1 MKLNSVHLFG
11 ILLLSLLLGSFLG
24 RFIDIGDKY
33 KEGNQN
39 KPTNQHTGGDDN
51 NILGTDRDHD
61 TNTELPPP
69 PSKVPTTD
77 PSLSNHDNGQSDPML
92 PPASIIPPDGTD
104 GVELAPFSSL
114 FDAIIPSNGLEL
126 FEPYAPLRE
135 RLSNKSDS
143 SKGITKDQIAPGQ
156 EHLYVLKSQVVPPSC
171 PTTPAFSNQE
181 SSEAD
186 YNNNEDDSD
195 SNLELEQENSSGL
208 SNGLGA
214 AFRGT
219 GGSRNKKCP
228 PCPACA
234 RCPEPSFDCKK
245 VPNYSVNSNGSMS
258 VPRPVLADFTQFG
271 M

>member
-39 KPTNQHTGGDDN
+39 KSEPTNQHTGGD
-51 NILGTDRDHD
+51 LV
-61 TNTELPPP
+61 PPP
-69 PSKVPTTD
+69 PPQVPMTD
-77 PSLSNHDNGQSDPML
+77 PSLSNHDNGESDPML
-92 PPASIIPPDGTD
+92 PPHEDDGSD
-104 GVELAPFSSL
+104 NVDPFTSL
-114 FDAIIPSNGLEL
+114 FDTILPSNNKEL

-135 RLSNKSDS
+135 KLSNKSDS
-143 SKGITKDQIAPGQ
+143 SKGIAKDQIPSGQ

-171 PTTPAFSNQE
+171 PTNPGFSNRNQE
-181 SSEAD
+181 SGETNGDDDEAGG
-186 YNNNEDDSD
+186 EE
-195 SNLELEQENSSGL
+195 SNLELEQEDTSGL

-214 AFRGT
+214 AFRGM
-219 GGSRNKKCP
+219 GGSKNKKCP

-234 RCPEPSFDCKK
+234 RCPEPSFECKK
-245 VPNYSVNSNGSMS
+245 VPNYSVSSNGSMS

>member
-24 RFIDIGDKY
+24 RFIDY

-39 KPTNQHTGGDDN
+39 GPETTNQHTGGD
-51 NILGTDRDHD
+51 L
-61 TNTELPPP
+61 EPPLSLPQAI
-69 PSKVPTTD
+69 VID
-77 PSLSNHDNGQSDPML
+77 QYLRSLHSGQSDPM
-92 PPASIIPPDGTD
+92 IPPHKDDGSD
-104 GVELAPFSSL
+104 NIDPFTSL
-114 FDAIIPSNGLEL
+114 FDTILPSNNDREL

-135 RLSNKSDS
+135 KLSNKSDS
-143 SKGITKDQIAPGQ
+143 SKGITKDLIPPGQ

-171 PTTPAFSNQE
+171 PTNPAFSNHNQE
-181 SSEAD
+181 SDENEVD
-186 YNNNEDDSD
+186 YED
-195 SNLELEQENSSGL
+195 SNLELDQEDSSGL

-219 GGSRNKKCP
+219 EGSKNKKCP

-234 RCPEPSFDCKK
+234 RCPEPAFECKK

>member
-24 RFIDIGDKY
+24 RFIDY

-39 KPTNQHTGGDDN
+39 GSETTNQHTGGD
-51 NILGTDRDHD
+51 LVPPP
-61 TNTELPPP
+61 PPP
-69 PSKVPTTD
+69 PSQAPMTD
-77 PSLSNHDNGQSDPML
+77 PSLSNLDNGQSDPML
-92 PPASIIPPDGTD
+92 PPTQDDGSD
-104 GVELAPFSSL
+104 NVDPFTSL
-114 FDAIIPSNGLEL
+114 FDTILPSNSNNDKEL

-135 RLSNKSDS
+135 KLTNKSDL
-143 SKGITKDQIAPGQ
+143 SKGITRDQIPPGQ

-171 PTTPAFSNQE
+171 PTNPGFSNRNQE
-181 SSEAD
+181 SGE
-186 YNNNEDDSD
+186 NEDDDGGED
-195 SNLELEQENSSGL
+195 SNLELEQEDSSGL

-219 GGSRNKKCP
+219 GGSKNKKCP

-234 RCPEPSFDCKK
+234 RCPEPSFECKK

>member
-24 RFIDIGDKY
+24 KFIGIGDKY

-39 KPTNQHTGGDDN
+39 GSETSNQHTGGDIDMA
-51 NILGTDRDHD
+51 
-61 TNTELPPP
+61 PK
-69 PSKVPTTD
+69 PSPQVSGPD
-77 PSLSNHDNGQSDPML
+77 PSLALSGNDNGESTSTAPQQQQQQQQQQSDPF
-92 PPASIIPPDGTD
+92 T
-104 GVELAPFSSL
+104 SL
-114 FDAIIPSNGLEL
+114 FDTIIPSNNDKEL

-135 RLSNKSDS
+135 KLSNKSDS
-143 SKGITKDQIAPGQ
+143 SKGITKDLIPPGQ

-171 PTTPAFSNQE
+171 PTNPGFSNHNKE
-181 SSEAD
+181 SSE
-186 YNNNEDDSD
+186 NNGDDDED
-195 SNLELEQENSSGL
+195 SNLELEQEDSSGL

-219 GGSRNKKCP
+219 GGSKNKKCP

-234 RCPEPSFDCKK
+234 RCPEPSFECKK

>member
-33 KEGNQN
+33 KEGIQN
-39 KPTNQHTGGDDN
+39 GSETRNQHTGGDIDMTPN
-51 NILGTDRDHD
+51 PS
-61 TNTELPPP
+61 LPQG
-69 PSKVPTTD
+69 SAD
-77 PSLSNHDNGQSDPML
+77 PSGNDNGEST
-92 PPASIIPPDGTD
+92 ST
-104 GVELAPFSSL
+104 APQQQPETFNSL
-114 FDAIIPSNGLEL
+114 FDTILPSNKDKELEL

-135 RLSNKSDS
+135 KLSNRSDS
-143 SKGITKDQIAPGQ
+143 SKGITKDQIPPGQ

-171 PTTPAFSNQE
+171 PTNPGFSNHSQE
-181 SSEAD
+181 SGENNDDEAD
-186 YNNNEDDSD
+186 GED
-195 SNLELEQENSSGL
+195 SNLELEQEDSSGL

-219 GGSRNKKCP
+219 GGSKNKKCP

-234 RCPEPSFDCKK
+234 RCPEPSFECKK
-245 VPNYSVNSNGSMS
+245 VPNYSVSANGSMS

>member
-24 RFIDIGDKY
+24 RFIDY
-33 KEGNQN
+33 KEGIQN
-39 KPTNQHTGGDDN
+39 GSETMNQHTGG
-51 NILGTDRDHD
+51 I
-61 TNTELPPP
+61 LPPP
-69 PSKVPTTD
+69 PPPPPEVPMTD
-77 PSLSNHDNGQSDPML
+77 PSLSNLDNGQSDPML
-92 PPASIIPPDGTD
+92 PPPSISTD
-104 GVELAPFSSL
+104 IEGGDSLDSL
-114 FDAIIPSNGLEL
+114 FDTILPSNLNNDKET

-135 RLSNKSDS
+135 KLSNKSDS
-143 SKGITKDQIAPGQ
+143 SKGITRDQIPPGQ
-156 EHLYVLKSQVVPPSC
+156 EHLYVLKSQVVPPVC
-171 PTTPAFSNQE
+171 PTNPGFNRNQE
-181 SSEAD
+181 
-186 YNNNEDDSD
+186 YNHDDEGEGED
-195 SNLELEQENSSGL
+195 SNLDLEQEDSSGL

-219 GGSRNKKCP
+219 GGSKNKKCP

-234 RCPEPSFDCKK
+234 RCPEPSFECKK

>member
-39 KPTNQHTGGDDN
+39 GSETTNQHTGGDINMAPTPSPQVSETDPSFGNDN
-51 NILGTDRDHD
+51 DDNDDNGQTDSI
-61 TNTELPPP
+61 PPP
-69 PSKVPTTD
+69 PYTNYD
-77 PSLSNHDNGQSDPML
+77 DN
-92 PPASIIPPDGTD
+92 PDIKSFG
-104 GVELAPFSSL
+104 SL
-114 FDAIIPSNGLEL
+114 FDMILPSNNDKEL

-135 RLSNKSDS
+135 KLSNKSDS
-143 SKGITKDQIAPGQ
+143 SKGITKDQIPPGQ

-171 PTTPAFSNQE
+171 PTNPGFSNHNQE
-181 SSEAD
+181 SGENNDDEAD
-186 YNNNEDDSD
+186 GED

-219 GGSRNKKCP
+219 GGSKNKKCP

-234 RCPEPSFDCKK
+234 RCPESSFECKK
-245 VPNYSVNSNGSMS
+245 VPNYSVSSNGSMS

>member
-24 RFIDIGDKY
+24 RFIDY

-39 KPTNQHTGGDDN
+39 GPETTNQHTGGD
-51 NILGTDRDHD
+51 LV
-61 TNTELPPP
+61 PPP
-69 PSKVPTTD
+69 PSQVPMTD
-77 PSLSNHDNGQSDPML
+77 PGLSNLDNGQSDPML
-92 PPASIIPPDGTD
+92 QPDEDD
-104 GVELAPFSSL
+104 GDNIDPFTSL
-114 FDAIIPSNGLEL
+114 FDTILPSNNDKEL

-135 RLSNKSDS
+135 KLSNKSDS
-143 SKGITKDQIAPGQ
+143 SKGITKDQIPPGQ

-171 PTTPAFSNQE
+171 PTNPGFSNRNQE
-181 SSEAD
+181 SDD
-186 YNNNEDDSD
+186 YNDDEAGGEE
-195 SNLELEQENSSGL
+195 SNLELEQDSSSGL

-219 GGSRNKKCP
+219 GGSKNKKCP

-234 RCPEPSFDCKK
+234 RCPEPSFECKK
-245 VPNYSVNSNGSMS
+245 VPNYSVSSNGSMS

>member
-39 KPTNQHTGGDDN
+39 EKINQHTGGDIDMA
-51 NILGTDRDHD
+51 
-61 TNTELPPP
+61 PK
-69 PSKVPTTD
+69 PSPQASGTD
-77 PSLSNHDNGQSDPML
+77 PSLALSGNDNGES
-92 PPASIIPPDGTD
+92 ASAAPQQQQQQQQPDT
-104 GVELAPFSSL
+104 FSSL
-114 FDAIIPSNGLEL
+114 FDTILPSNLES

-135 RLSNKSDS
+135 MLSNKSDS
-143 SKGITKDQIAPGQ
+143 SKGISKDQIAPGQ

-171 PTTPAFSNQE
+171 PTNPAFSNHNQE
-181 SSEAD
+181 SGE
-186 YNNNEDDSD
+186 NNDDEDDGEE
-195 SNLELEQENSSGL
+195 SNLELEQEDSSGL

-219 GGSRNKKCP
+219 GGGSRNKKCP

-258 VPRPVLADFTQFG
+258 VPRPILADFTQFG

>member
-1 MKLNSVHLFG
+1 VKKEMKLNSVHLFG

-39 KPTNQHTGGDDN
+39 ESETPNQHTGGDIDMA
-51 NILGTDRDHD
+51 
-61 TNTELPPP
+61 PK
-69 PSKVPTTD
+69 PSPQVSGPD
-77 PSLSNHDNGQSDPML
+77 PSLALSGNDNGES
-92 PPASIIPPDGTD
+92 AST
-104 GVELAPFSSL
+104 APQKQQQQQQQQLDNFSPL
-114 FDAIIPSNGLEL
+114 FDTILPSNSNNDKET

-135 RLSNKSDS
+135 KLSNKSDS
-143 SKGITKDQIAPGQ
+143 SKGITKDQIPPGQ
-156 EHLYVLKSQVVPPSC
+156 EHLYVLKSQVVPPVC
-171 PTTPAFSNQE
+171 PTNPGFNNRNQE
-181 SSEAD
+181 SGD
-186 YNNNEDDSD
+186 YNNDDDDDGED
-195 SNLELEQENSSGL
+195 SNLELEQEDSSGL

-219 GGSRNKKCP
+219 GGSKNKKCP

-234 RCPEPSFDCKK
+234 RCPEPSFECKK

>member
-24 RFIDIGDKY
+24 RFIDIGGDKY

-39 KPTNQHTGGDDN
+39 EFNKHTGGD
-51 NILGTDRDHD
+51 IPAPS
-61 TNTELPPP
+61 LPPP
-69 PSKVPTTD
+69 PPQVPMID
-77 PSLSNHDNGQSDPML
+77 PGLSNHDNGQSAPML
-92 PPASIIPPDGTD
+92 PPPSSDI
-104 GVELAPFSSL
+104 EPFGSLDSL
-114 FDAIIPSNGLEL
+114 FDTILPSNSNNGKELES

-135 RLSNKSDS
+135 KLSNKSDS
-143 SKGITKDQIAPGQ
+143 SKGITKDQIPPGQ

-171 PTTPAFSNQE
+171 PTNPGFSNHNQE
-181 SSEAD
+181 SSE
-186 YNNNEDDSD
+186 NNDDDDGGED
-195 SNLELEQENSSGL
+195 SNLQLEQEDSSGL

-219 GGSRNKKCP
+219 GGSKNKKCP

-234 RCPEPSFDCKK
+234 RCPEPSFECKK
-245 VPNYSVNSNGSMS
+245 VPNYSVSSNGSMS

>member
-24 RFIDIGDKY
+24 RFIDIGGDNY
-33 KEGNQN
+33 KEGIQN
-39 KPTNQHTGGDDN
+39 GSETMNQHTGGD
-51 NILGTDRDHD
+51 LV
-61 TNTELPPP
+61 PPP
-69 PSKVPTTD
+69 PPPPQVHMTD
-77 PSLSNHDNGQSDPML
+77 TGLSNHDNGQSDPML
-92 PPASIIPPDGTD
+92 PPPTNIESFGSLD
-104 GVELAPFSSL
+104 SL
-114 FDAIIPSNGLEL
+114 FDTILPSNNDKES

-135 RLSNKSDS
+135 KLSNKSDS
-143 SKGITKDQIAPGQ
+143 SKGITNDQIPPGQ

-171 PTTPAFSNQE
+171 PMNPGFSNRNQE
-181 SSEAD
+181 PGEP
-186 YNNNEDDSD
+186 NGEDDEAGGED
-195 SNLELEQENSSGL
+195 SNLELEQEDSSGL

-219 GGSRNKKCP
+219 GGSKNKKCP

-234 RCPEPSFDCKK
+234 RCPEPSFECKK

>member
-24 RFIDIGDKY
+24 RFIDIGNKY

-39 KPTNQHTGGDDN
+39 ETTHQHTGGDDT
-51 NILGTDRDHD
+51 LDAAAMP
-61 TNTELPPP
+61 PPP
-69 PSKVPTTD
+69 PSPLNVPTTD
-77 PSLSNHDNGQSDPML
+77 PSLSNNDNGQSDPML
-92 PPASIIPPDGTD
+92 PPTSTIPPDDADT
-104 GVELAPFSSL
+104 VELEPFSSL
-114 FDAIIPSNGLEL
+114 FDKIIPSNRGLEL

-135 RLSNKSDS
+135 KLANKSDS
-143 SKGITKDQIAPGQ
+143 SKGISKDQIAPGQ
-156 EHLYVLKSQVVPPSC
+156 GHLYVLKSQVVPPSC
-171 PTTPAFSNQE
+171 PTTPAFSNRNQE
-181 SSEAD
+181 SSETD
-186 YNNNEDDSD
+186 YNNNEDDSE
-195 SNLELEQENSSGL
+195 SNLELEQEDSSGL

-234 RCPEPSFDCKK
+234 RCPEPSFECKK

>member
-1 MKLNSVHLFG
+1 VKKEMKLNSVHLFG

-24 RFIDIGDKY
+24 RFIDIGDKH

-39 KPTNQHTGGDDN
+39 KSETTNQHTGGD
-51 NILGTDRDHD
+51 L
-61 TNTELPPP
+61 LPPP
-69 PSKVPTTD
+69 PPQVPMTD
-77 PSLSNHDNGQSDPML
+77 PSLSNRDNGQSDPML
-92 PPASIIPPDGTD
+92 LPPPDI
-104 GVELAPFSSL
+104 EPFGSLDSL
-114 FDAIIPSNGLEL
+114 FDTILPSNIHKELET

-135 RLSNKSDS
+135 KLSNKSDS
-143 SKGITKDQIAPGQ
+143 SKGITNDQIPPGQ

-171 PTTPAFSNQE
+171 PMNPGFSNRDQE
-181 SSEAD
+181 SGEP
-186 YNNNEDDSD
+186 NGDDDDGGED
-195 SNLELEQENSSGL
+195 SNLELEQEDSSGL

-219 GGSRNKKCP
+219 GGSKNKKCP

-234 RCPEPSFDCKK
+234 RCPEPSFECKK
-245 VPNYSVNSNGSMS
+245 VPNYSVSSNGSMS

>member
-33 KEGNQN
+33 KEGIQN
-39 KPTNQHTGGDDN
+39 GSETRNQHTGGDIDMV
-51 NILGTDRDHD
+51 
-61 TNTELPPP
+61 PK
-69 PSKVPTTD
+69 PSLAQGSAD
-77 PSLSNHDNGQSDPML
+77 PSLALSGNDNGEST
-92 PPASIIPPDGTD
+92 SIAPQQQQQQQPD
-104 GVELAPFSSL
+104 AFSSL
-114 FDAIIPSNGLEL
+114 FDTILPSNKDKDLEL

-135 RLSNKSDS
+135 RLSNRSDSDS
-143 SKGITKDQIAPGQ
+143 SKGITKDQIPPGQ

-171 PTTPAFSNQE
+171 PTNPGFSNRNQE
-181 SSEAD
+181 SDENNDDEAD
-186 YNNNEDDSD
+186 GED
-195 SNLELEQENSSGL
+195 SNLELEQEDSSGL

-219 GGSRNKKCP
+219 GGSKNKKCP

-234 RCPEPSFDCKK
+234 RCPEPSFECKK
-245 VPNYSVNSNGSMS
+245 VPNYSVSSNGSMS